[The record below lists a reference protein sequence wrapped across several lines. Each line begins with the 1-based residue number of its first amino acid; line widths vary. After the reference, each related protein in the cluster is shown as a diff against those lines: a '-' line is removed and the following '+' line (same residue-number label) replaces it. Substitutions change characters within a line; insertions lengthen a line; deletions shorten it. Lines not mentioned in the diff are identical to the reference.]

1 MKSLNMLGLVNIG
14 ELICLLEIPIFALKI
29 VTVLQ
34 DYTYGERFFSD
45 IGHILGKTVSTLN

>member
-1 MKSLNMLGLVNIG
+1 MLGLVNIG